1 MDKKSRQVENNLRGL
16 FCHKGFVE
24 TEVNKFEDYNLYM
37 DHKNFLET
45 DRLVSF
51 MDAQGRLMVLKPDI
65 TLSIVKNIEQSALG
79 FTQKLYYVDEVIRF
93 SKENSSYNAIRQIG
107 VEVIGRLDNISK
119 LEIISLAQLALGE
132 ISNDYILDISHMDF
146 VRGFLKGIGL
156 SLVHQE
162 KALEA
167 LHTKS
172 GHNLK
177 ALLTKLD
184 LPQETIEQGATLLE
198 INSNISEGLKQAE
211 NLVINEEMQQ
221 AYNQLCVLEKE
232 LSDAGISQKVNLDFS
247 VVSDLD
253 YYNGFSFLGYVNG
266 VPKAVLSGGEYS
278 NLLTKMENE
287 NEGMGF
293 ALSLNEIDQ
302 YFPKEKKV
310 DFDVMIVYSA
320 DANYSQLLKVAEE
333 FQQQGRVVRLEPES
347 CIESQESLNIG
358 QIYKY
363 ENNSLVEVE
372 SYD

>member
-1 MDKKSRQVENNLRGL
+1 M
-16 FCHKGFVE
+16 
-24 TEVNKFEDYNLYM
+24 
-37 DHKNFLET
+37 
-45 DRLVSF
+45 
-51 MDAQGRLMVLKPDI
+51 
-65 TLSIVKNIEQSALG
+65 
-79 FTQKLYYVDEVIRF
+79 
-93 SKENSSYNAIRQIG
+93 
-107 VEVIGRLDNISK
+107 
-119 LEIISLAQLALGE
+119 
-132 ISNDYILDISHMDF
+132 
-146 VRGFLKGIGL
+146 
-156 SLVHQE
+156 
-162 KALEA
+162 
-167 LHTKS
+167 
-172 GHNLK
+172 
-177 ALLTKLD
+177 
-184 LPQETIEQGATLLE
+184 LE

-232 LSDAGISQKVNLDFS
+232 LKDAGISQKVNLDFS

-347 CIESQESLNIG
+347 CTENLESLNIG